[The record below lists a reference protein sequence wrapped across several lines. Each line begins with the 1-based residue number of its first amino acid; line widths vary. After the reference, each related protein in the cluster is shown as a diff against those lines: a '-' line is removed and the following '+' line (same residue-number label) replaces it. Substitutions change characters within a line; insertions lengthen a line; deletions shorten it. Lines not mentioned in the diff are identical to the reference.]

1 LTTLEQREEFMSF
14 VRIFGLFFFCLLVS
28 IVDAFGADRS
38 ESSLAARIA
47 LDIQT
52 LTRQF
57 SPPALRIGSQTLQLH
72 EDLARFYIEGDF
84 QPVWFNPDTGWVSG
98 QARSLHSV
106 VRDAGE
112 QGLHPEDY
120 HFEPIRQLLELVE
133 DYRRYGLPPDPFR
146 LAQLDLLLSDAF
158 LFYAA
163 HLTAGRVDPN
173 LVHAGQWHARPRQA
187 DVRRLL
193 SFSLENKC
201 VAATL
206 KGMVPAYAEYHRLR
220 EALQR
225 YRLVSQIGGWPPVP
239 PGNILRPGA
248 SDPRLPLLRKRLWI
262 EGDLSYSGD
271 ENDLR
276 YDELTVRALGRFQ
289 ARHGLSVDRVLG
301 PKTLRELNRTVEERI
316 EQIEINLERWRWLSK
331 DLGDRHIR
339 VNIAD
344 FKLQVREGERTVM
357 SMPVVVGTS
366 YRETPVFSDRMTYLE
381 FAPYWGVPQTILEE
395 DKLPEIRKNINY
407 LDAHNFEII
416 PWNGPGWARID
427 PRTINWD
434 RVTAEDFPG
443 LLRMRP
449 GPWNPLG
456 QVKFMFPN
464 EFDVYLH
471 DTPERHLFAHSRRLY
486 SSGCIR
492 IERPIDLAQYLLEG
506 DEEWGDCSTLL
517 DLFNGAE
524 PRRVD
529 LAKPLQVH
537 LLYWTAWVDASGS
550 VQFRPDVYARD
561 AELIRALENQRQSR
575 RYSGAQAGP
584 VQKLVEQ
591 GL

>member
-1 LTTLEQREEFMSF
+1 
-14 VRIFGLFFFCLLVS
+14 
-28 IVDAFGADRS
+28 
-38 ESSLAARIA
+38 
-47 LDIQT
+47 
-52 LTRQF
+52 
-57 SPPALRIGSQTLQLH
+57 
-72 EDLARFYIEGDF
+72 
-84 QPVWFNPDTGWVSG
+84 
-98 QARSLHSV
+98 
-106 VRDAGE
+106 
-112 QGLHPEDY
+112 
-120 HFEPIRQLLELVE
+120 
-133 DYRRYGLPPDPFR
+133 
-146 LAQLDLLLSDAF
+146 
-158 LFYAA
+158 
-163 HLTAGRVDPN
+163 
-173 LVHAGQWHARPRQA
+173 
-187 DVRRLL
+187 
-193 SFSLENKC
+193 
-201 VAATL
+201 
-206 KGMVPAYAEYHRLR
+206 
-220 EALQR
+220 
-225 YRLVSQIGGWPPVP
+225 
-239 PGNILRPGA
+239 
-248 SDPRLPLLRKRLWI
+248 LPLLRKRLWI
-262 EGDLSYSGD
+262 GGDLSYSGD
-271 ENDLR
+271 ENDLQ
-276 YDELTVRALGRFQ
+276 YDEPTARALGRFQ
-289 ARHGLSVDRVLG
+289 ARHGLSADRALG
-301 PKTLRELNRTVEERI
+301 PKTLRELNRTVGQRI
-316 EQIEINLERWRWLSK
+316 EQIEINLERWRWLPK

-344 FKLQVREGERTVM
+344 FQLQVREGDRTVM

-427 PRTINWD
+427 PRTIDWD

-471 DTPERHLFAHSRRLY
+471 DTPERHLFAHNRRLY

-506 DEEWGDCSTLL
+506 EEEWGDCSTLL

-529 LAKPLQVH
+529 LAKSLPVH

-550 VQFRPDVYARD
+550 VQFRPDVYERD
-561 AELIRALENQRQSR
+561 ADLIQALENQRQSR
-575 RYSGAQAGP
+575 HYADAQADS
-584 VQKLVEQ
+584 VQKIVKQEP
-591 GL
+591 